1 VERNGEMTLL
11 RLERITLEPQVMEG
25 KPCLRGLR
33 VTVETIVGLLASG

>member
-1 VERNGEMTLL
+1 MTLL